1 MNIIDTSEGKIMKQ
15 KKTRTE
21 RKTQSPFR
29 LNKARH
35 MLQLHLPELREHYR
49 VQTLWIFGSH
59 VRGEQDKK
67 SDLDILVE
75 FEKAPSLFEFVR
87 LERYLSEILK
97 IKVDLVMK
105 SALKPV
111 IGRHIVEEA
120 QPI

>member
-1 MNIIDTSEGKIMKQ
+1 MKQ
-15 KKTRTE
+15 KKNRIDNKA
-21 RKTQSPFR
+21 RLPFR
-29 LNKARH
+29 LNKARQI
-35 MLQLHLPELREHYR
+35 LRAHLPELREHYGVR
-49 VQTLWIFGSH
+49 TLWIFGSY
-59 VRGEQDKK
+59 VRGEPYKK

-75 FEKAPSLFEFVR
+75 FEGPPSLFEFVR

-111 IGRHIVEEA
+111 IGRHILEEA